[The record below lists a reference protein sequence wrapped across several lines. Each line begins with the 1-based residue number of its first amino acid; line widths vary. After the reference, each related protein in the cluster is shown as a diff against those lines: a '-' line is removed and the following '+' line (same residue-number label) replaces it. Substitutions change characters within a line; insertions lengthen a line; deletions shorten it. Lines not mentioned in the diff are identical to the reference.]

1 MSAPL
6 ASDDLW
12 HQARALLEWQVAMG
26 VSDALAPAPIDR
38 YKRTEG
44 APRANAPAAPL
55 AAPAPAAQ
63 ADDPALAAARSAAG
77 ARDLEELAAALA
89 AFDGCDLRN
98 GARNC
103 VFADGNPK
111 ARVMLVGEGPG
122 REEDLSGLPFV
133 GPAGQ
138 LLDRMFA
145 AIGMARTDPDPAR
158 ALYITNTVPW
168 RPPGNREPDAG
179 EIALLRPFLM
189 RHIELVAPDRLVLMG
204 NVACAAVLGR
214 RGIMKLRGAW
224 HMAEVGQARIR
235 ALPMLHPAN
244 LLRNPENKAHVWA
257 DLLMLQADLRAVK

>member
-1 MSAPL
+1 M
-6 ASDDLW
+6 
-12 HQARALLEWQVAMG
+12 LEWQVAMG
-26 VSDALAPAPIDR
+26 ASDALVCEPVNR
-38 YKRTEG
+38 YASAR
-44 APRANAPAAPL
+44 
-55 AAPAPAAQ
+55 AAPAPVVAA
-63 ADDPALAAARSAAG
+63 PATRAVPVVAPGAEPELPVLAATRAAAAAR
-77 ARDLEELAAALA
+77 DLGELAAALA
-89 AFDGCDLRN
+89 AFEGCDLRH

-158 ALYITNTVPW
+158 AIYITNTVPW
-168 RPPGNREPDAG
+168 RPPGNREPDAA

-189 RHIELVAPDRLVLMG
+189 RHIELVAPDRLVLLG

-224 HMAEVGQARIR
+224 HMADVGGVQIP
-235 ALPMLHPAN
+235 ALPTLHPAN
-244 LLRNPENKAHVWA
+244 LLRSPENKGHVWA
-257 DLLMLQADLRAVK
+257 DLLTLQAELREPR